1 MTREIQVYDSTLRD
15 GAQGEGISF
24 SVEDKRK
31 SGKALDDLGVAYIEA
46 GNPGSN
52 PKDMEFFGGMNGLK
66 LEHAKLTAFGSTR
79 RRGVSVEDDQ
89 GVRSLLSAGTPAVA
103 IFGKSSDIHV
113 KEIIKVT
120 LEENL
125 AMIRDTVAFFKK
137 NGREVIFDAE
147 HFFDGAA
154 SDEEYAFRTLEAAA
168 EGGADWIVLC
178 DTNGGSFPLQVFQLT
193 GKAVQ
198 KLGVPIGV
206 HCHDDSGMAVANS
219 IMAVEAGA
227 SQVQGTLIGFG
238 ERCGNANLSAIIPA
252 LQLKRGWRCVPEDRM
267 TELTATARLLAEIS
281 NVTLPPG
288 MPYVGRSA
296 FAHKGGMHIDAV
308 SKAPSSYEHVE
319 PDSVGNDRRI
329 LMSEVSGRSTIL
341 NKVQPYFPGL
351 KKDSKEAGMLA
362 DLLKEM
368 EHRGYQYE
376 GAESSF
382 ELLVRKRLGRFKP
395 FFRVEKFTVIEELPL
410 ENGRVSSSALI
421 AIVVDGEKK
430 LSAAEG
436 NGPVHALDK
445 AFRLALDGFY
455 PALRRV
461 HLTDYKVRV
470 LDPQEAMAARVR
482 VLIESTDGHM
492 CWSTVGVSTDIIEA
506 SCLALVDSIEYKLL
520 KDVEA
525 RIKAFI

>member
-1 MTREIQVYDSTLRD
+1 MSRTIQIYDSTLRD

-31 SGKALDDLGVAYIEA
+31 IVEALDDLGVSYIEA

-52 PKDMEFFGGMNGLK
+52 PKDMEFFGGLNGLK
-66 LEHAKLTAFGSTR
+66 LKCAKLAAFGSTR
-79 RRGVSVEDDQ
+79 RRGVSAEDDL
-89 GVRSLLSAGTPAVA
+89 GVRSLLAAGTPAVA
-103 IFGKSSDIHV
+103 IFGKSSDVQV
-113 KEIIKVT
+113 KEIIKVSPD
-120 LEENL
+120 ENL
-125 AMIRDTVAFFKK
+125 MMIRDTVSFFKK
-137 NGREVIFDAE
+137 HGREVIFDAE

-154 SDEEYAFRTLEAAA
+154 SDEAYAFRTLQAAVD
-168 EGGADWIVLC
+168 GGADWIVLC

-198 KLGVPIGV
+198 KFGVSIGV
-206 HCHDDSGMAVANS
+206 HCHDDGGMAVANS

-238 ERCGNANLSAIIPA
+238 ERCGNANLSSVIPA
-252 LQLKRGWRCVPEDRM
+252 LQLKKGWRCVPEERM
-267 TELTATARLLAEIS
+267 MELTAAARLVAEIS
-281 NVTLPPG
+281 NVTLHSG
-288 MPYVGRSA
+288 MPYVGKSA

-308 SKAPSSYEHVE
+308 SKTPSSYEHVE
-319 PDSVGNDRRI
+319 PESVGNDRRI

-341 NKVQPYFPGL
+341 NKVQPFFPGL
-351 KKDSKEAGMLA
+351 KKDSREAGMLA

-395 FFRVEKFTVIEELPL
+395 FFRLERFTVIEELRL
-410 ENGRVSSSALI
+410 ENGHVSSSALI
-421 AIVVDGEKK
+421 VIGVDGVKK
-430 LSAAEG
+430 MSAAEG

-445 AFRLALDGFY
+445 AFRMALEEFY
-455 PALRRV
+455 PGLRSV

-470 LDPQEAMAARVR
+470 LDPEEATAARVR
-482 VLIESTDGHM
+482 VWIESTDGHM

-520 KDVEA
+520 KDVETK
-525 RIKAFI
+525 IKAFM